1 MDYEFRHDLYGRYQA
16 RFSMGHEAL
25 GLWLTEELAANH
37 ELTDSLLDKIEH
49 LKNNQCREYHQN
61 GKEFTLHMSREGV
74 EIHSML
80 LDNTFDEAPE
90 ELSFYDQESYASC
103 GLDDFR
109 QLLLAWQTFIKK

>member
-1 MDYEFRHDLYGRYQA
+1 MDYEFRRDLYGRYQA

-25 GLWLTEELAANH
+25 GLWLTEELAANQ

-49 LKNNQCREYHQN
+49 LKNSQCREYHQN
-61 GKEFTLHMSREGV
+61 GKEFTLHMSREGI
-74 EIHSML
+74 EIHSLL

-103 GLDDFR
+103 GLDDFQ
-109 QLLLAWQTFIKK
+109 QLLLAWQTFTKK